1 MNEAMNF
8 TGDFENGVGIEIG
21 NISIK
26 LDPFRS
32 RSLLIML
39 NALYENYNKTLLNRF
54 AIDQV
59 YNAVTMPVWQNP
71 FV

>member
-8 TGDFENGVGIEIG
+8 TGDFENDVGIEIG

-26 LDPFRS
+26 LDLFRS

-39 NALYENYNKTLLNRF
+39 NALYENYNQTLLNRF

-59 YNAVTMPVWQNP
+59 YSAVTMPVWQNP